1 MIKLLI
7 IKVLIIIIIFLT
19 NETLSFNQT
28 TIETNTNNNNNSN
41 TLTRQEFLAQNLGER
56 KHKTSFVI
64 AMSTVYI
71 LILICGLFGN
81 ISTCCVIIF
90 NSCMHT
96 TTNYYLFSLA
106 VSDVLSLLIGLPV
119 ELTEL
124 YNGSYPWIFG
134 YIFCKT
140 RIFIFETTTIA
151 SVLTILMFTCE
162 RWLHICKAIYAKK
175 FSNSFSRAL
184 KIILCIW
191 ALSGFLSLPFAFTSG
206 TFLQLDGYPE
216 SKLCGSLM
224 THRQMMS
231 KFIISY
237 AVLFFII
244 PMTMISIMY
253 VLIGIKLWKSQ
264 IKFTNTKDSISTSV
278 NSTRTSQAFRL
289 KISKLV
295 ANKKRESLNNN
306 NNNVSSTLIGIR
318 NGSITDDNS
327 TNQII
332 KQLRID
338 ENISANIESISDK
351 AKQSRRDV
359 VKMLC

>member
-81 ISTCCVIIF
+81 ISTCCVII
-90 NSCMHT
+90 
-96 TTNYYLFSLA
+96 
-106 VSDVLSLLIGLPV
+106 
-119 ELTEL
+119 
-124 YNGSYPWIFG
+124 WIFG

-306 NNNVSSTLIGIR
+306 NNNNVSSTLIGIR